1 MSYDERGNWDY
12 EAAAIQARLRAS
24 DHDRLAHVGLYAGGV
39 LLGLFLAA
47 LLLAVAIGGNYVR
60 GRAVGA
66 GVRDALEDR

>member
-1 MSYDERGNWDY
+1 MSYDERGNYDY
-12 EAAAIQARLRAS
+12 EAAAMEARFRAS
-24 DHDRLAHVGLYAGGV
+24 DHDRLARIGLYAGGV

-47 LLLAVAIGGNYVR
+47 LLLAVFAGGSYVR